1 MRSDISI
8 SLLSSVINDI
18 TDEDEQAD
26 LIKYFQTMATYKYDD
41 YQQYDTGQRFI
52 ENLAIWLNQFD
63 PIDRKIVLHFL
74 RNRLIFISITE
85 INLLAEACF
94 PDTIRQILT
103 DYASKLLNIP
113 KYHVQ
118 KILTS
123 VEYKVLLRQCLF
135 CGLSDGARLD
145 VFRRANTGVLSHEQI
160 YLTYELSDE
169 KLLKMREELI
179 EDLEKPHFLDREIA
193 DCEGKFRKLFLIDD
207 FSASGTSYLKFN
219 DNIGKLK
226 GKIAGLYSSLF
237 PKNSE
242 INEINDEPYVDKEE
256 NEHSSV
262 VNRCF
267 DKNLRIYIILYLCTS
282 QAKKTIE
289 DNFDKLFE
297 MYGHKPELVILH
309 EIDDS
314 YKITEQDDLYAV
326 CRQDRYYDKTLIEDK
341 HTNGDV
347 KLGFGECALPLV
359 LAHNTP
365 NNTIPLLWSYEY
377 SEIFK
382 GLFPRI
388 PRHRVL

>member
-1 MRSDISI
+1 MRSDIAI

-18 TDEDEQAD
+18 TDEDEQAES
-26 LIKYFQTMATYKYDD
+26 IKYFQTMATYKYDD

-52 ENLAIWLNQFD
+52 EKLAIWLAQFD
-63 PIDRKIVLHFL
+63 LNDRKVVIDFL
-74 RNRLIFISITE
+74 RNKLIFISITE
-85 INLLAEACF
+85 INLLAESCF
-94 PDTIRQILT
+94 PDTIRQILS
-103 DYASKLLNIP
+103 DYTSQILEIP
-113 KYHVQ
+113 KYHIQ

-123 VEYKVLLRQCLF
+123 IQYKILLRQCLF

-145 VFRRANTGVLSHEQI
+145 IFRRANTGVLSHEQI

-169 KLLKMREELI
+169 KLLKMRDELV
-179 EDLEKPHFLDREIA
+179 EDLEKPHYLNRGASEE
-193 DCEGKFRKLFLIDD
+193 EGKFKKLFLIDD
-207 FSASGTSYLKFN
+207 FSASGTSYLKYN
-219 DNIGKLK
+219 EKAGKLK

-237 PKNSE
+237 PQNAGSVKVPQDQGVSNETNSHSAA
-242 INEINDEPYVDKEE
+242 VDK
-256 NEHSSV
+256 
-262 VNRCF
+262 CF

-289 DNFDKLFE
+289 GNFDKLFE
-297 MYGHKPELVILH
+297 IYGHKPELVILH

-314 YKITEQDDLYAV
+314 YKITEADDIFVICKQDK
-326 CRQDRYYDKTLIEDK
+326 YYDKDLIEDK

-347 KLGFGECALPLV
+347 KLGFGDCALPIV
-359 LAHNTP
+359 SAHNTP